1 MSIKIHHGPNGS
13 YKTAGAVQD
22 DMIPAWKAGRV
33 IVTNVRGV
41 SADRFAQ
48 VLGVDVSEGGDVIHV
63 DTSTS
68 EGRRRMAT
76 WFHWAPPGALVF
88 VDEAQAIWPKAW
100 TQTDLKALDYPGG
113 TEAAERDE
121 RPHCYSIAWEMH
133 RHWNWDFIL
142 TTPNINKLRDEYRGC
157 ADGAYKHKNLALIGL
172 SGRYVEGFHA
182 PDDSGKAQS
191 DFISIT
197 RKKVQ
202 KHVFKCYD
210 STATGK
216 VSDTIS
222 GTPLWKNPRVV
233 LLVTVLV
240 CIGLFV
246 ASRPVPAVF
255 GGAEPA
261 KPAPDRPRPAASPA
275 VGVAGGP
282 AAGGGVSGGRVVVEV
297 ADVVAPVADPW
308 DGGFLAYGGSIGMG
322 SRQRHII
329 TFTHPDRGTVVITGD
344 ELVRVGWVVV
354 PVGDCLAKLVSGKQQ
369 KIITCSA
376 PGSVPPGRDGEGR
389 EDVGRPPAPDAAPAP
404 GVVIAHNGDY
414 AGVPPVGR

>member
-1 MSIKIHHGPNGS
+1 MSIKIHYGPNGS
-13 YKTAGAVQD
+13 YKTAGALAD
-22 DMIPAWKAGRV
+22 DMIPAWKSGRV

-41 SADRFAQ
+41 SAQRFAH
-48 VLGVDVSEGGDVIHV
+48 VLNVDESEGGDVIHV

-68 EGRRRMAT
+68 EGRLRMAT

-100 TQTDLKALDYPGG
+100 TQKDLQVLDYPGG
-113 TEAAERDE
+113 SAQAEADD

-182 PDDSGKAQS
+182 PDDTGKAQS

-197 RKKVQ
+197 RKKVPSY
-202 KHVFKCYD
+202 VFKCYD

-246 ASRPVPAVF
+246 ASRPVPKVL
-255 GGAEPA
+255 GGEGVAPA
-261 KPAPDRPRPAASPA
+261 APERSRPARSAP
-275 VGVAGGP
+275 VGVAQSAP
-282 AAGGGVSGGRVVVEV
+282 AADGVPARRVAVESGDVLPALAPDPWEGGV
-297 ADVVAPVADPW
+297 
-308 DGGFLAYGGSIGMG
+308 LAYGGSIGMG
-322 SRQRHII
+322 ARQRHVV
-329 TFTHPDRGTVVITGD
+329 TFSHPDRGTVVITGD

-369 KIITCSA
+369 RVITCAGPAA
-376 PGSVPPGRDGEGR
+376 PLQREREGR
-389 EDVGRPPAPDAAPAP
+389 EDVGRTPAPSAPGP
-404 GVVIAHNGDY
+404 QGVVIAD
-414 AGVPPVGR
+414 AGTNQGIPPVGR